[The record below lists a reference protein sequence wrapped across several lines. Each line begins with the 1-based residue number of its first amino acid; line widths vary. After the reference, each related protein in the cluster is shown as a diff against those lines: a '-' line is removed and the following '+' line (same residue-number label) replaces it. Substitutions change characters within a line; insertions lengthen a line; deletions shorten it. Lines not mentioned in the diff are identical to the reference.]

1 MLGSG
6 VGSCGA
12 VSKEKILGSCVGSG
26 VAFSRQKMLGSCV
39 GSCVDKMVGK
49 KW

>member
-6 VGSCGA
+6 VGSCVA
-12 VSKEKILGSCVGSG
+12 V
-26 VAFSRQKMLGSCV
+26 SRQKMLGSCV

>member
-6 VGSCGA
+6 VGSCVA
-12 VSKEKILGSCVGSG
+12 V
-26 VAFSRQKMLGSCV
+26 SRQKMLGSGV

-49 KW
+49 KC

>member
-1 MLGSG
+1 M
-6 VGSCGA
+6 
-12 VSKEKILGSCVGSG
+12 LGSCVGSG

-39 GSCVDKMVGK
+39 GSYVDKMVGK

>member
-1 MLGSG
+1 MFSYSISA
-6 VGSCGA
+6 GSC
-12 VSKEKILGSCVGSG
+12 VGSCVGSG

-39 GSCVDKMVGK
+39 GSYVDKMVGK